1 MEKQRIYGGRI
12 RAKSKAEIIRF
23 YKRQNQFS
31 IDNITQE
38 KNSRFANASVY
49 KVWLKKRWL
58 KCLKDY
64 EKKR

>member
-49 KVWLKKRWL
+49 KVWLKKR
-58 KCLKDY
+58 
-64 EKKR
+64 